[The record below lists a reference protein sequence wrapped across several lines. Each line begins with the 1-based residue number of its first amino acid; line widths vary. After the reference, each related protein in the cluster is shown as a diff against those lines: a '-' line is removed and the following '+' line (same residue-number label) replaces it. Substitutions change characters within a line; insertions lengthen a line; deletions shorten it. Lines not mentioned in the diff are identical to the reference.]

1 MGFISRISQ
10 VIGLQKFNT
19 VAVGG
24 TFDEFHRGHRT
35 LILKA
40 FEVGERVLIG
50 LCTDEFARKLRKNH
64 EIAPYEA
71 RLNDLKSLLERK
83 GFLERAQ
90 ILPLNDPF
98 GPTVSD
104 SEIQAIVVSRETEP
118 RAYEINEIRKKKG
131 LPPLGVVTIEMVP
144 SEDFIPI
151 SSTRIHLRE
160 IDREGR
166 LLRKN

>member
-1 MGFISRISQ
+1 
-10 VIGLQKFNT
+10 LQKFNT

>member
-1 MGFISRISQ
+1 
-10 VIGLQKFNT
+10 
-19 VAVGG
+19 
-24 TFDEFHRGHRT
+24 
-35 LILKA
+35 
-40 FEVGERVLIG
+40 
-50 LCTDEFARKLRKNH
+50 
-64 EIAPYEA
+64 
-71 RLNDLKSLLERK
+71 
-83 GFLERAQ
+83 
-90 ILPLNDPF
+90 
-98 GPTVSD
+98 
-104 SEIQAIVVSRETEP
+104 VSRETEP